1 MSATDW
7 DQAEEDGQV
16 TPKAGVD
23 EAYDT
28 AVQLQ
33 KDAERA
39 LEVLFA
45 LMGTLVL
52 LFA

>member
-7 DQAEEDGQV
+7 NQAEEDGRV
-16 TPKAGVD
+16 APKAGVD

-33 KDAERA
+33 HDAEQA
-39 LEVLFA
+39 LQVQSA
-45 LMGTLVL
+45 
-52 LFA
+52 